1 MIFQNGCSKDYIL
14 FKKKEKE
21 ICIFFQKKEK
31 KEKEREIS
39 FQKKQNK
46 IIFFGSKIQFS

>member
-1 MIFQNGCSKDYIL
+1 MVVQRITSCLKR
-14 FKKKEKE
+14 KEKE